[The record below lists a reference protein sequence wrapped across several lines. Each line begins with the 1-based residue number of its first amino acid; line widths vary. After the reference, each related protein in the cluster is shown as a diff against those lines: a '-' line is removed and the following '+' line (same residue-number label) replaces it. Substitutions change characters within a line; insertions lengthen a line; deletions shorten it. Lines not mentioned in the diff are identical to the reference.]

1 MIFWKRYLNRGIFSL
16 EIKNLFDKVKI
27 RSRFES
33 YVKHLKNAVFE
44 ITEQFAIDNIDKLEN
59 FVAEKNIKMAL
70 DDFGSEYS
78 SIKAVVE
85 LTTGKVIKYLKIDGS
100 LIKDMEKSEENFY
113 IVESMVKIAKTLN
126 LKTGAEFIENKNVL
140 ETVKSLGID
149 YTQGFYLGK
158 PKPLS
163 NTSLVEH
170 FHNREYFIK
179 QLKIDSDG
187 EKIQEITDTD

>member
-1 MIFWKRYLNRGIFSL
+1 MTCLSDKRYG
-16 EIKNLFDKVKI
+16 
-27 RSRFES
+27 
-33 YVKHLKNAVFE
+33 
-44 ITEQFAIDNIDKLEN
+44 
-59 FVAEKNIKMAL
+59 
-70 DDFGSEYS
+70 
-78 SIKAVVE
+78 
-85 LTTGKVIKYLKIDGS
+85 
-100 LIKDMEKSEENFY
+100 KSEENFY

-187 EKIQEITDTD
+187 EKDTGDY